1 MLIQS
6 LIQEFNVY
14 FERDA
19 QPCTILWFDPEREW
33 EGLLSHLQ
41 LHLPLL
47 IYHGS
52 LLELRHQL
60 VERSPNERAVV
71 YLPFEKLQR
80 GLQTAPVPQ
89 FRKRPMRPGRAMTAG
104 GEAGD
109 RFAGSLDR
117 SLDFARDRLG
127 MNSR

>member
-19 QPCTILWFDPEREW
+19 QPCTILWFDPKREW

-71 YLPFEKLQR
+71 YLPFEKLQLTR
-80 GLQTAPVPQ
+80 
-89 FRKRPMRPGRAMTAG
+89 R
-104 GEAGD
+104 GEAD
-109 RFAGSLDR
+109 LQRAETQARKPEPNR
-117 SLDFARDRLG
+117 SLLLMRLANVAQMVATVDG
-127 MNSR
+127 VWG

>member
-19 QPCTILWFDPEREW
+19 QPCTILWFDPELEW

-52 LLELRHQL
+52 QLELRHQL

-71 YLPFEKLQR
+71 YLPFEKLQLTR
-80 GLQTAPVPQ
+80 
-89 FRKRPMRPGRAMTAG
+89 R
-104 GEAGD
+104 GEAD
-109 RFAGSLDR
+109 LQRAETQARKPEPNR
-117 SLDFARDRLG
+117 SLLLMRLANVAQMVATVDG
-127 MNSR
+127 VWG